1 MKYFLLLYEPRINN
15 SLKTRRVNS
24 AWHDTE
30 SVSYLGPKI
39 GNHFH
44 NISRLF
50 DVLPNF
56 LFPTSETMRYK
67 HGVYELPHELPNY
80 VRFRILGSHCPRQVP
95 AALALAPTREKKIQ
109 DPRKLGNFK
118 NVSKLPTIIV

>member
-1 MKYFLLLYEPRINN
+1 MFYQIFFSPQVKRCAII
-15 SLKTRRVNS
+15 T
-24 AWHDTE
+24 
-30 SVSYLGPKI
+30 
-39 GNHFH
+39 
-44 NISRLF
+44 
-50 DVLPNF
+50 
-56 LFPTSETMRYK
+56 YK

>member
-1 MKYFLLLYEPRINN
+1 MKYFLLLYDPRINN

-30 SVSYLGPKI
+30 LVSYLGPKI

-56 LFPTSETMRYK
+56 LFPTSETMGHY
-67 HGVYELPHELPNY
+67 YLETQY
-80 VRFRILGSHCPRQVP
+80 VRVASRVAERLK
-95 AALALAPTREKKIQ
+95 T
-109 DPRKLGNFK
+109 
-118 NVSKLPTIIV
+118 